1 MRASSRIITLA
12 LGLMALFPLRV
23 SAQDNSSW
31 RISPEKINIQ
41 VGQDRSLQLLDDLA
55 QELHDAVWSID
66 DSTVAEI
73 REEDGRAVVHAK
85 AIGTVRVSA
94 TLRQQTRST
103 EIKIWPEAQPL
114 PAGTTNWAVNPIGR
128 EIGDLPAVPNGD
140 GPHLYSL
147 EQTANGSTYLRAGD
161 EDGIQMWTWLMP
173 EKTLD
178 VELVCGDWLGGALVS
193 ANRADSFT
201 VYAVG
206 KDGNVRWQETI
217 PGLRKGHTLQS
228 GLVYLLSQ
236 SADGTASQVTVLDE
250 LSGEHKFDL
259 VPPPSS
265 ETFVTSGKDGAE
277 SACPAAFLPRARTF
291 VSKLFG
297 NSDGYSYLAF
307 TQSAR
312 KLSIPECGSLAT
324 VSSRQR
330 LLARDDNLVL
340 WQFHPDGTHRSTTI
354 EVSNTLLGSLAVP
367 MPTGAIIP
375 DGTDGLLLSV
385 RMSRDLH
392 ITGRNLAADEFI
404 YRVDRDGNLVYK
416 LPLPKYTGS
425 LHDDMVLGQE
435 NRVAF
440 ATRGGVLIA
449 FEVQTGKELWR
460 WDSDTPSIS
469 VFAALANG
477 DCLVQTSTALVE
489 VHDSA
494 NSKELMKGKFMIDWQ
509 GRMYRKHN

>member
-1 MRASSRIITLA
+1 MRASSRILTFVACFVTLFQFQ
-12 LGLMALFPLRV
+12 LV
-23 SAQDNSSW
+23 AQGGSNW

-41 VGQDRSLQLLDDLA
+41 VGQDRRLQLLDDLA

-66 DSTVAEI
+66 DSTLAEL

-85 AIGTVRVSA
+85 AVGTVRVSA
-94 TLRQQTRST
+94 TIGQQTRST
-103 EIKIWPEAQPL
+103 EIKIWPETEPF

-128 EIGDLPAVPNGD
+128 EIGDLPAVPTGD

-147 EQTANGSTYLRAGD
+147 EQTANGSSYLRAGD
-161 EDGIQMWTWLMP
+161 DDGIQTWTWLMP
-173 EKTLD
+173 EKTMD

-193 ANRADSFT
+193 ANRADAFT
-201 VYAVG
+201 IYAVG
-206 KDGNVRWQETI
+206 KDGQVRWQKTI

-228 GLVYLLSQ
+228 RLVYLLSQ
-236 SADGTASQVTVLDE
+236 SVDGTASQVTAFDE
-250 LSGEHKFDL
+250 LSGEHKFDF

-265 ETFVTSGKDGAE
+265 ETFVSSGKDGAE
-277 SACPAAFLPRARTF
+277 SACPAASLPPAQTF

-297 NSDGYSYLAF
+297 NSDGFTYLAF

-324 VSSRQR
+324 VSSRQKF
-330 LLARDDNLVL
+330 LSRDDNLVL
-340 WQFHPDGTHRSTTI
+340 WQLHPDGTYRSTTI
-354 EVSNTLLGSLAVP
+354 EVINTPSGSAAVP
-367 MPTGAIIP
+367 VPTGAIIP

-392 ITGRNLAADEFI
+392 TTGRNLVAHEFI

-425 LHDDMVLGQE
+425 LHDDMLLGHE
-435 NRVAF
+435 NRVGF

-460 WDSDTPSIS
+460 WDSDSPSIS

>member
-1 MRASSRIITLA
+1 MIALA
-12 LGLMALFPLRV
+12 LGLMALYPFRA
-23 SAQDNSSW
+23 SAQDNSGW

-41 VGQDRSLQLLDDLA
+41 VGQDRRLQLLDGLA
-55 QELHDAVWSID
+55 QELHDGVWSID
-66 DSTVAEI
+66 DSTLAELQ
-73 REEDGRAVVHAK
+73 EDNGRAVVHAK
-85 AIGTVRVSA
+85 AVGTVRVSA
-94 TLRQQTRST
+94 TLGQQTRFT
-103 EIKIWPEAQPL
+103 EIKIWPETEPL
-114 PAGTTNWAVNPIGR
+114 PPGTTNWAVNPIGR
-128 EIGDLPAVPNGD
+128 EIGDLPAFPTGD

-147 EQTANGSTYLRAGD
+147 EQTANGSSYLRAGD
-161 EDGIQMWTWLMP
+161 EDGIQVWTWLMP

-178 VELVCGDWLGGALVS
+178 VEMVCGDWLGGALVS

-201 VYAVG
+201 IYAVG
-206 KDGNVRWQETI
+206 KDGQVRWQETI
-217 PGLRKGHTLQS
+217 QGLRKGHTLQS
-228 GLVYLLSQ
+228 RLVYLLSQ

-259 VPPPSS
+259 VPPPST

-277 SACPAAFLPRARTF
+277 SACSAASLPRARTF
-291 VSKLFG
+291 LSKLFG
-297 NSDGYSYLAF
+297 NSDGFTYLAF

-312 KLSIPECGSLAT
+312 KVSIPECGSLAT
-324 VSSRQR
+324 APSGQR
-330 LLARDDNLVL
+330 LLSRDDNLVL
-340 WQFHPDGTHRSTTI
+340 WQFHPDGTYRSTTI
-354 EVSNTLLGSLAVP
+354 EVSNTLSGSAAVGV
-367 MPTGAIIP
+367 PTGAIIP

-385 RMSRDLH
+385 RLTRDLH
-392 ITGRNLAADEFI
+392 TTGRNLATDEFI
-404 YRVDRDGNLVYK
+404 YRVDRDGNLVYQ
-416 LPLPKYTGS
+416 LPLPKFTGS

-440 ATRGGVLIA
+440 ATRGVFLIA

-477 DCLVQTSTALVE
+477 DCLVQTSTALIE

-494 NSKELMKGKFMIDWQ
+494 NAKELMKGKFMIDWQ